1 MENPHNYKKFN
12 GVEAQSAEK
21 NHSHDMSEKAK
32 KKLII
37 VCLVCSCFMII
48 EFIGGLLANS
58 VAIMTD
64 AAHLLSDLG
73 GFVISI
79 FALYLAKFPADKTFT
94 YGYHRAEIIG
104 AILSVFLIWIL
115 TILLL
120 SESIQRLFT
129 HHHVINGGIM
139 LATSTIGLVFNCIMA
154 YILHSSVN
162 FYKLNKIFKI
172 SKKF

>member
-1 MENPHNYKKFN
+1 MENSHHYKKFGGN
-12 GVEAQSAEK
+12 EEAER
-21 NHSHDMSEKAK
+21 NTSHDIGEKAK

-37 VCLVCSCFMII
+37 VCLVCSCFLII
-48 EFIGGLLANS
+48 EFVGGLLANS

-79 FALYLAKFPADKTFT
+79 FALYLAKLPADKTFS

-120 SESIQRLFT
+120 TESIKRLFDT
-129 HHHVINGGIM
+129 QHVIKWRHHVGHFDYRTGI
-139 LATSTIGLVFNCIMA
+139 
-154 YILHSSVN
+154 
-162 FYKLNKIFKI
+162 
-172 SKKF
+172 

>member
-1 MENPHNYKKFN
+1 MENLHSYKKFD
-12 GVEAQSAEK
+12 GTDVQATK
-21 NHSHDMSEKAK
+21 NIDSHDMSEKAK
-32 KKLII
+32 KKLIV

-79 FALYLAKFPADKTFT
+79 FAIYLSKFPADKTFT
-94 YGYHRAEIIG
+94 YGYHRAEIVG
-104 AILSVFLIWIL
+104 AFLSVFLIWIL

-120 SESIQRLFT
+120 SESIQRLFSN
-129 HHHVINGGIM
+129 HHIINGGIM

-154 YILHSSVN
+154 YILHSSV
-162 FYKLNKIFKI
+162 IF
-172 SKKF
+172 

>member
-1 MENPHNYKKFN
+1 MEFSYEQIQDKENLKISM
-12 GVEAQSAEK
+12 G
-21 NHSHDMSEKAK
+21 EKAK

-37 VCLVCSCFMII
+37 VCLVCSCFMLI
-48 EFIGGLLANS
+48 EFLGGLLANS

-79 FALYLAKFPADKTFT
+79 YAIYLAKYPRDQNFT

-104 AILSVFLIWIL
+104 AIASVFLIWIL

-120 SESIQRLFT
+120 NESIQRIVDSNNT
-129 HHHVINGGIM
+129 INGGIM
-139 LATSTIGLVFNCIMA
+139 LATSSIGLVFNVIMA
-154 YILHSSVN
+154 YILHSSVR
-162 FYKLNKIFKI
+162 FKELL
-172 SKKF
+172 